1 MLSSGVIMV
10 FRWRRSVED
19 YHGSRLGGNFENRE
33 TADHRIA
40 EWFPP
45 AFWSSISGQVM
56 KLPSLLLLLFT
67 AYLSGACG
75 ADPALRAPITAG
87 QKVATCGHSFH
98 VFTYRQVAE
107 IAVSAGLE
115 HELVGLSSIGGS
127 TVKKHWA
134 VPEEESKAKQ
144 ALKAGSADVLTLAP
158 IWLPDEG
165 IEAFVKYGLE
175 HRPDLRI
182 LVQEYWMPNDEYEPV
197 YPLQTKKKVDHNA
210 TDLVQL
216 HDATSRYAKDIEDHV
231 RALNA
236 SVGKESIFVV
246 PVGAAAV
253 ILREKIAKGEAPGLK
268 QQSDLFRDNWG
279 HALVPLQFL
288 SSYCHYAV
296 IYRRSPVGLPVPAAL
311 RELKT
316 MSADEQDG
324 LNALL
329 QEIAWET
336 VSRHPMTGVAPPP

>member
-1 MLSSGVIMV
+1 M
-10 FRWRRSVED
+10 
-19 YHGSRLGGNFENRE
+19 
-33 TADHRIA
+33 
-40 EWFPP
+40 
-45 AFWSSISGQVM
+45 AFQM
-56 KLPSLLLLLFT
+56 KLLTATLALFT
-67 AYLSGACG
+67 TFLVGARG
-75 ADPALRAPITAG
+75 ADPALRAPITTG
-87 QKVATCGHSFH
+87 QKIATCGHSFH
-98 VFTYRQVAE
+98 VFTYRQVGE
-107 IAVSAGLE
+107 IAASAGLK

-127 TVKKHWA
+127 TVKKHWV

-165 IEAFVKYGLE
+165 IEAFVKYGLG

-197 YPLQTKKKVDHNA
+197 YPLQTKKKVDHNT

-216 HDATSRYAKDIEDHV
+216 RDATTRYAKDIEDHV

-236 SVGKESIFVV
+236 SVGKEAVFVV

-253 ILREKIAKGEAPGLK
+253 TLREKIVKGEAPGLK

-279 HALVPLQFL
+279 HALLPLQFL

-296 IYRRSPVGLPVPAAL
+296 IYRRSPVGLPVPATL

-316 MSADEQDG
+316 MGSEEQDG

-336 VSRHPMTGVAPPP
+336 VSRHPMTGVTPAP